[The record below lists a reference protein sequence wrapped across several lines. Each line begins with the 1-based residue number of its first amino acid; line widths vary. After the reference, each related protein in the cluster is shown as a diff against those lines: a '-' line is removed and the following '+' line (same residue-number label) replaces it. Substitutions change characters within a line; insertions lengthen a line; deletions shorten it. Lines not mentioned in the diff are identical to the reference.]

1 MKPIQLQFTLN
12 IDESTLSAFSEI
24 IRLGVENGTK
34 SLAEVLSDSIETL
47 TKQRMESDVTST
59 AARETLSETQPLLP
73 HAADAPQLIEA
84 TEVAKMLGISPRT
97 IWRLK
102 DAGKVP
108 NPISIGSM
116 VRWRRE
122 EISDWIAAGC
132 PPKAKWKWNI
142 PR

>member
-12 IDESTLSAFSEI
+12 LDESTLNAFSGI
-24 IRLGVENGTK
+24 IRLGVQNGTT
-34 SLAEVLSDSIETL
+34 SLAGVLRDSIETL
-47 TKQRMESDVTST
+47 TKQRMESGVTAT
-59 AARETLSETQPLLP
+59 AAKVTLSETQSPLP
-73 HAADAPQLIEA
+73 QAAGTPQLIEA

-116 VRWRRE
+116 VRWRRG
-122 EISDWIAAGC
+122 EITDWIAAGC
-132 PPKAKWKWNI
+132 PPKAKWKWNV